1 MQHVPD
7 PADCGAAVARLAQR
21 ITTQAP
27 EGQMTESGAAGLWL
41 YAARAPAH
49 RLHLVYQPSLCVV
62 AQGQKTARVAGQAY
76 AYDPT
81 RFFFSAVPLPAAL
94 DVSAS
99 LDTALVGLVL
109 HLDLDLVARV
119 ALEIDDITPGRER
132 TTPLPELAFTGAMT
146 AALAGALER
155 LVAAASDEVR
165 RHVIYPGVLREV
177 CFELLTGREG
187 GVLRREL
194 RLQRRLRAVIE
205 SARYIDQHFA
215 EELSVP
221 QLAQRAGMSE
231 SAYFARFR
239 EATRMSPLQYQ
250 KRIRLVRARALIAA
264 GQSVTE
270 AAFAVGYT
278 SGSQFSREYRSAFGS
293 PPSGRAQSRAH

>member
-1 MQHVPD
+1 MESLPD
-7 PADCGAAVARLAQR
+7 PADRKAAVARLAQR
-21 ITTQAP
+21 ITQLAP
-27 EGQMTESGAAGLWL
+27 EGVMTESGAPGLLL
-41 YAARAPAH
+41 YASRAPAH

-62 AQGQKTARVAGQAY
+62 AQGQKAARVAGRAY

-99 LDTALVGLVL
+99 VDTVLVGLVL
-109 HLDLDLVARV
+109 HLDLELVARV
-119 ALEIDDITPGRER
+119 ALEIDDVASSRQRGAQH
-132 TTPLPELAFTGAMT
+132 PELAFTGAMT
-146 AALAGALER
+146 APLAGALER
-155 LVAAASDEVR
+155 LVASATDDVR
-165 RHVIYPGVLREV
+165 RQVLYPGVLREV
-177 CFELLTGREG
+177 CFELLSGREG

-194 RLQRRLRAVIE
+194 RQHRSLRAVIE
-205 SARYIDQHFA
+205 SARYIDTHFT

-221 QLAQRAGMSE
+221 MLAQRAGMSE

-239 EATRMSPLQYQ
+239 EATCMSPLQYL

-270 AAFAVGYT
+270 AAFAVGYA
-278 SGSQFSREYRSAFGS
+278 SVSQFSREYRRAFGC
-293 PPSGRAQSRAH
+293 PPRGSMQSRAD